1 MKKRLILT
9 LVLVAALAALAG
21 LALGLGRGGDYAL
34 AELSVGN
41 LSCGSCVANIQKAL
55 AGTRGIGEVEVS
67 VTLGRA
73 KVQFEPG
80 RMSAE
85 AVAEL
90 VTKAGYPAAVA
101 RTLSPD
107 DYRSLRE
114 DESRLA
120 ERFVGR
126 IGERLVSRDDWAVLL
141 GASGGGASRPEA
153 LRAAWEE
160 LLQRE
165 LLLASA
171 DRNGVVV
178 QDGEVD
184 RELEKMRAANSGFDA
199 VLRTRYGGEEN
210 FRLRLKEEMIV
221 RRNIEQHVLRDEF
234 DSTLRQL
241 KLDRWYS
248 DLRAATPVAIFDP
261 AVKAAVEGGGKGC
274 GGKCCG

>member
-1 MKKRLILT
+1 MKKRLLLT
-9 LVLVAALAALAG
+9 LALVAALAAIAG
-21 LALGLGRGGDYAL
+21 LALGLNRGGYAL
-34 AELSVGN
+34 AELNVGN

-55 AGTRGIGEVEVS
+55 AETSGVGEVEVS

-73 KVQFEPG
+73 KAQFDPD
-80 RMSAE
+80 RTSAV

-90 VTKAGYPAAVA
+90 ITKAGYPAVVA
-101 RTLSPD
+101 RTLSQE

-114 DESRLA
+114 DEGRLA

-126 IGERLVSRDDWAVLL
+126 IGDRLVTREDFVARL
-141 GASGGGASRPEA
+141 GGDQPAARPEM
-153 LRAAWEE
+153 LRGAWEE

-165 LLLASA
+165 LLLAAA

-184 RELEKMRAANSGFDA
+184 LELGKMHAGNAEFDA
-199 VLRTRYGGEEN
+199 AIQARYGSKEN
-210 FRLRLKEEMIV
+210 FRRMMKEEMIV
-221 RRNIEQHVLRDEF
+221 RRNIEQHVIAGEN
-234 DSTLRQL
+234 DSARRQL
-241 KLDRWYS
+241 KLDQWYR
-248 DLRAATPVAIFDP
+248 DLLTTTPISIFDP